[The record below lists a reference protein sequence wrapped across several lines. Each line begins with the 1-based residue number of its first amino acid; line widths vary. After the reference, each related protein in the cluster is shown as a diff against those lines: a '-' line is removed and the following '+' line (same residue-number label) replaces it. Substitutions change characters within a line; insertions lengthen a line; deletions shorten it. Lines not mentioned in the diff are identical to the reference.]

1 MLRYLGRRL
10 ALTVAVL
17 LLLLV
22 FLGILIHLVPGDPV
36 QIIMGPLAS
45 ESFAAT
51 VRQEMGLDQPIA
63 VQIFHFVIGALQGD
77 LGRDFV
83 SHRPVTAIIGDVLP
97 HTMILA
103 VAGLG
108 LAVIVGLPLGVY
120 SAVHAN
126 GWIDRTIA
134 AISIT
139 LISLPPYVVGLV
151 LLLVFSVGLA
161 WFPALGAG
169 EFTDPVDYA
178 ARLFLPALAL
188 ALGWIG
194 YLIRLTRAS
203 MLEVLAANYVR
214 TARSLGI
221 APRRIH
227 YVYALRSAVIP
238 VVAVLG
244 VGLGHLLGG
253 AIFIE
258 VIFSRPGL
266 GSLFYDSIATR
277 NFPVLRGAAVI
288 VALLFVVTNLLA
300 DLSYRLLDPRIRVE
314 ADR

>member
-1 MLRYLGRRL
+1 MGRL
-10 ALTVAVL
+10 LMIASVL

-22 FLGILIHLVPGDPV
+22 FLSLLIHLVPGDPV

-51 VRQEMGLDQPIA
+51 VRQEMGLDQPIPMQVLGFIA
-63 VQIFHFVIGALQGD
+63 GALQGD
-77 LGRDFV
+77 LGNDFV
-83 SHRPVTAIIGDVLP
+83 SNRSVVEIIAGVLP

-103 VAGLG
+103 VSGLG
-108 LAVIVGLPLGVY
+108 LAMAIGLPLGVY
-120 SAVHAN
+120 AAVNAN
-126 GWIDRTIA
+126 SMADRVIA

-139 LISLPPYVVGLV
+139 LITLPPYVAGLL

-161 WFPALGAG
+161 WLPALGAG
-169 EFTDPVDYA
+169 RLDEPLDYLL
-178 ARLFLPALAL
+178 RLVQPATAL

-194 YLIRLTRAS
+194 YLARLTRAS
-203 MLEVLAANYVR
+203 MLEVLQANYIR
-214 TARSLGI
+214 TARSLGLSK
-221 APRRIH
+221 RRVH
-227 YVYALRSAVIP
+227 YSYALRSAIIP

-277 NFPVLRGAAVI
+277 NFPVIRGSCI
-288 VALLFVVTNLLA
+288 VVATLFVVTNLLA
-300 DLSYRLLDPRIRVE
+300 DLSYRFLDPRIRVE
-314 ADR
+314 GAQ